1 MELLDNLA
9 LGLSVAFTLENL
21 MYCAMGVTIGMFIG
35 VIPGIGHLAAISMLL
50 PLTFYVPAT
59 TALVMLAGIYYGAQ
73 YGGSTASILLNLPG
87 TPASAVVCLDGYP
100 MAKSGRAGVALL
112 MTTLASFVGSFI
124 TVIVLA
130 AFAPPLATFAVS
142 FNSADYFSM
151 MLLGLVAAAILVQGA
166 AVKGAAA
173 VLIGLIL
180 GMVGTD
186 VSTGI
191 QRYAFGL
198 PFLYD
203 GLNIVAIAM
212 GIFGVSEVIANVGKV
227 KGAADTRKIT
237 LRSLIPTRKD
247 LRESVMPMLRG
258 TGIGTG
264 VGILPGTGT
273 AIASFLAYA
282 VEKKVSRTPSKFGK
296 GAIEGVTAPESAN
309 NAAAQSAFIPT
320 LTLGIPGDAVM
331 ALMLGAL
338 LIHGITPGPNVITD
352 NPGLFWGLVVSFLIG
367 NVLLLILNIPLVGVW
382 VRLLKVPYP
391 LLYPSIILF
400 IAIGVYSIN
409 YSHMDIMLVAFFGVI
424 GCLLLLLGFEPAP
437 LLLGYILGPM
447 IEENF
452 RRALIL
458 SRGDMM
464 VFLERPVSATFI
476 ALSSLLL
483 LWSAYSMIKER
494 KEQGRAREG
503 GLHGEG

>member
-1 MELLDNLA
+1 MELFDNIL
-9 LGLSVAFTLENL
+9 LGFSVAFTLDNL
-21 MYCAMGVTIGMFIG
+21 LYCALGVTIGMFIG
-35 VIPGIGHLAAISMLL
+35 VIPGVGHLAAISMLL
-50 PLTFYVPAT
+50 PLTFYVPPT

-100 MAKSGRAGVALL
+100 MAQNGRGGVALL

-124 TVIVLA
+124 TVFVLA
-130 AFAPPLATFAVS
+130 AFAPPLAAFAVS

-151 MLLGLVAAAILVQGA
+151 MLLGLVAAAILVQGSPA
-166 AVKGAAA
+166 KGAAA
-173 VLIGLIL
+173 VIIGLIL

-186 VSTGI
+186 VNTGV
-191 QRYAFGL
+191 QRYTFGFS
-198 PFLYD
+198 FLFD
-203 GLNIVAIAM
+203 GINIVAIAM
-212 GIFGVSEVIANVGKV
+212 GIFGIAEVIANVGKI
-227 KGAADTRKIT
+227 KGAQNDHKIT
-237 LRSLIPTRKD
+237 LRSLIPTAQD
-247 LRESVMPMLRG
+247 LKQSIMPMLRG

-264 VGILPGTGT
+264 IGILPGTGT
-273 AIASFLAYA
+273 SIASFLAYA
-282 VEKKVSRTPSKFGK
+282 IEKRVSRDPKKFGK
-296 GAIEGVTAPESAN
+296 GAIEGITAPESAN

-338 LIHGITPGPNVITD
+338 LIHGIAPGPNVITD

-382 VRLLKVPYP
+382 VRLLKIPYP

-409 YSHMDIMLVAFFGVI
+409 YSHLDIVLVAFFGLV
-424 GCLLLLLGFEPAP
+424 GCFLLVLGFEPAP

-452 RRALIL
+452 RRTLLI

-464 VFLERPVSATFI
+464 VFLERPVSATFL
-476 ALSSLLL
+476 ALCLFLLIWSIHSS
-483 LWSAYSMIKER
+483 SKER
-494 KEQGRAREG
+494 RIRKRIESSR
-503 GLHGEG
+503 

>member
-1 MELLDNLA
+1 MELFDNLV
-9 LGLSVAFTLENL
+9 LGISVAFTLENII
-21 MYCAMGVTIGMFIG
+21 YCALGVTIGMFIG
-35 VIPGIGHLAAISMLL
+35 VIPGVGHLAAISMLL

-73 YGGSTASILLNLPG
+73 YGGSTAAILLNLPG
-87 TPASAVVCLDGYP
+87 TPSSAVVCLDGYP
-100 MAKSGRAGVALL
+100 MAKEGRAGVALL
-112 MTTLASFVGSFI
+112 MTTVASFVGSFI

-130 AFAPPLATFAVS
+130 AFAPPLANFAVA

-151 MLLGLVAAAILVQGA
+151 MLLGLVAAAILVQGSP
-166 AVKGAAA
+166 VKGIAA
-173 VLIGLIL
+173 VLLGLIF

-191 QRYAFGL
+191 QRYTFGL
-198 PFLYD
+198 TFLYD
-203 GLNIVAIAM
+203 GINIVAIAM
-212 GIFGVSEVIANVGKV
+212 GIFGVTEVIANVGKV
-227 KGAADTRKIT
+227 NNSVSSKKIT
-237 LRSLIPTRKD
+237 FRSLLPTRKD
-247 LRESVMPMLRG
+247 VKESIFPMLRG

-273 AIASFLAYA
+273 SIASFLAYA
-282 VEKKVSRTPSKFGK
+282 VEKKISKTPSKFGK
-296 GAIEGVTAPESAN
+296 GAIEGITAPESAN
-309 NAAAQSAFIPT
+309 NASAQSAFIPT

-338 LIHGITPGPNVITD
+338 LIHGITPGPNVISD
-352 NPGLFWGLVVSFLIG
+352 NPDLFWGLVVSFLIG
-367 NVLLLILNIPLVGVW
+367 NVLLLILNIPLVGLW

-409 YSHMDIMLVAFFGVI
+409 YSSMDIMMVAFFGIVGVI
-424 GCLLLLLGFEPAP
+424 LLLLGFEPAP

-452 RRALIL
+452 RRTMLL
-458 SRGDMM
+458 NRGDMM
-464 VFLERPVSATFI
+464 VFLERPVSAAFI
-476 ALSSLLL
+476 AMTVLLL
-483 LWSAYSMIKER
+483 IWTAYSMFKSAKNKTLR
-494 KEQGRAREG
+494 
-503 GLHGEG
+503 LS

>member
-1 MELLDNLA
+1 MDLLSNLA
-9 LGLSVAFTLENL
+9 LGIETAFTLENL
-21 MYCAMGVTIGMFIG
+21 LYCALGVTIGMFIG

-59 TALVMLAGIYYGAQ
+59 TAIVMLAGIYYGAQ

-100 MAKSGRAGVALL
+100 MAQQGRAGVALM
-112 MTTLASFVGSFI
+112 MTTVASFVGSFI

-130 AFAPPLATFAVS
+130 AFAPPLASFAVA
-142 FNSADYFSM
+142 FNSTDYFSM
-151 MLLGLVAAAILVQGA
+151 MLLGLVAAAILVQGSP
-166 AVKGAAA
+166 VKGIAA
-173 VLIGLIL
+173 VLLGLIL
-180 GMVGTD
+180 GLVGTD

-198 PFLYD
+198 TFLYD
-203 GLNIVAIAM
+203 GINIVAIAM
-212 GIFGVSEVIANVGKV
+212 GIFGVAEVIANVGKV
-227 KGAADTRKIT
+227 KGVQSAQKIT
-237 LRSLIPTRKD
+237 FRSLIPTRQDVKQ
-247 LRESVMPMLRG
+247 SIMPMFRG

-273 AIASFLAYA
+273 SIASFLAYA
-282 VEKKVSRTPSKFGK
+282 VEKRISRHPAKFGK
-296 GAIEGVTAPESAN
+296 GAIEGITAPESAN

-338 LIHGITPGPNVITD
+338 LIHGITPGPNVISD
-352 NPGLFWGLVVSFLIG
+352 NPSLFWGLVISFLIG
-367 NVLLLILNIPLVGVW
+367 NVLLLILNIPLVGLW

-391 LLYPSIILF
+391 LLYPSIVLF

-409 YSHMDIMLVAFFGVI
+409 YSHMDIMLVAVFGVL
-424 GCLLLLLGFEPAP
+424 GCLMLLLGFEPAP

-452 RRALIL
+452 RRALML
-458 SRGDMM
+458 NQGDMM
-464 VFLERPVSATFI
+464 VFVERPVSAAFI
-476 ALSSLLL
+476 ALSVLLL
-483 LWSAYSMIKER
+483 AWSAYSMVKDR
-494 KEQGRAREG
+494 RTARMAAG
-503 GLHGEG
+503 Q